1 MSFRPSEIER
11 IKARIEAANKIPEN
25 ETRDGAACC
34 CWVSRGWPC
43 KEGATGWHFMFGDL
57 CPKHLAKAKEND
69 RKLRAARKPASVA

>member
-11 IKARIEAANKIPEN
+11 IKARIEKA
-25 ETRDGAACC
+25 RDLEFTAC
-34 CWVSRGWPC
+34 CWVSRGQPC